1 MNRQIQHLTEAV
13 RIDMGVALFVMRFRV
28 LAFSNPKT
36 NYKTR
41 KDSIGTLTKSSKR
54 KPRRS
59 SSVTQTV
66 TQVDDFSLY
75 RRSFSIE

>member
-41 KDSIGTLTKSSKR
+41 KDSTGTLTKILKE
-54 KPRRS
+54 KA
-59 SSVTQTV
+59 
-66 TQVDDFSLY
+66 
-75 RRSFSIE
+75 EKK